1 MVTEKP
7 FTMYFLDNDNND
19 ESHWQRVWY
28 DEGEFNGHFAVA
40 NLWDC
45 PEDACIGRALF
56 DGDDYI
62 EAVRLGMRLAQAGY
76 TSIKV
81 EEVEPEDD
89 CDTYW

>member
-7 FTMYFLDNDNND
+7 FTMYFLDNDLND
-19 ESHWQRVWY
+19 ERHWQRVWY
-28 DEGEFNGHFAVA
+28 DEGEFRGRFGVA

-56 DGDDYI
+56 DGNDYI

-81 EEVEPEDD
+81 EEVKPEDD
-89 CDTYW
+89 DDW

>member
-7 FTMYFLDNDNND
+7 FTMYFLDNDNDD
-19 ESHWQRVWY
+19 ERHWQRVWY
-28 DEGEFNGHFAVA
+28 DDGEFTGRFSVG